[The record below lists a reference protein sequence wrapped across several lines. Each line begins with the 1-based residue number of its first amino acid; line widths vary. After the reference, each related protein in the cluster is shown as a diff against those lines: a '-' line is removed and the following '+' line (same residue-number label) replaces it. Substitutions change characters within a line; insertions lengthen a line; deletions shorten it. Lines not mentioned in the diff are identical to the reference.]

1 MVTFDEA
8 AEAAQAI
15 SGGIIGAAE
24 LRGAMAEFSLA
35 TDKAAE
41 AMAEIGLSPT
51 TPDPQEEA
59 RSLLRQIVIRNGPA
73 GVATTDALRQLGFS
87 DNEIAAMRAERAGY
101 IRKRWPSQLSDDI
114 VAYAVEHALS
124 NDDIAGALYMAAT
137 KKRSHQA
144 HAQASRNWRPPS
156 TGQKRSLKSKRR

>member
-1 MVTFDEA
+1 MEPNDEYLQRMTDQAGRLVKQMRDEA
-8 AEAAQAI
+8 LYNPAGGVSLSYDEAGQVQA
-15 SGGIIGAAE
+15 
-24 LRGAMAEFSLA
+24 
-35 TDKAAE
+35 TT
-41 AMAEIGLSPT
+41 PT

-73 GVATTDALRQLGFS
+73 GAATADALRQLGFS
-87 DNEIAAMRAERAGY
+87 DDEIAAMHAERGDY
-101 IRKRWPSQLSDDI
+101 IRKRWPSQLSSDI

-144 HAQASRNWRPPS
+144 HTQASRNWRPPS